1 MEDLTFILE
10 GRDYRRKFTSLHSP
24 SKLVEEKY
32 HLNWNYLYIEMHSSE
47 VWLYFIEFV
56 SKETRG
62 SSAPSHPD
70 SPWYFSECVCV
81 CMSVRI

>member
-1 MEDLTFILE
+1 
-10 GRDYRRKFTSLHSP
+10 
-24 SKLVEEKY
+24 
-32 HLNWNYLYIEMHSSE
+32 MHSSE

-62 SSAPSHPD
+62 TSASSNPD

-81 CMSVRI
+81 CVCAYIGREQRKVE

>member
-1 MEDLTFILE
+1 
-10 GRDYRRKFTSLHSP
+10 
-24 SKLVEEKY
+24 
-32 HLNWNYLYIEMHSSE
+32 MHSSE